1 MGMTKYEIYIQAC
14 KFAVDKQILKGGTT
28 FSIHTGDGIEQVT
41 WAEVMEWLNDEQ
53 ERAEWLKS
61 M

>member
-1 MGMTKYEIYIQAC
+1 MTKYELYIRAC
-14 KFAVDKQILKGGTT
+14 KFAVGEMSRRG
-28 FSIHTGDGIEQVT
+28 SIAFATQTGDGIEQVP
-41 WAEVMEWLNDEQ
+41 WDDVMEWLNNEQ

>member
-1 MGMTKYEIYIQAC
+1 MGMTKYELYIHAC
-14 KFAVDKQILKGGTT
+14 KFAVGEQMIKGNIT
-28 FSIHTGDGIEQVT
+28 FSIHTNNGTEQVT
-41 WAEVMEWLNDEQ
+41 WNDVMEWLNNEQ

>member
-1 MGMTKYEIYIQAC
+1 MKMTKYELYIHAC
-14 KFAVDKQILKGGTT
+14 KFAINEQMVRG
-28 FSIHTGDGIEQVT
+28 SIAFTAHTGDEIA
-41 WAEVMEWLNDEQ
+41 WDDVMKWLDDEQ

>member
-1 MGMTKYEIYIQAC
+1 MTRYELYIHAC
-14 KFAVDKQILKGGTT
+14 KFAVNEQMVRGNIT
-28 FSIHTGDGIEQVT
+28 FTAHTGDEVT
-41 WAEVMEWLNDEQ
+41 WIEVKRWLDGEQ

>member
-1 MGMTKYEIYIQAC
+1 MGMTKYELYIHAC
-14 KFAVDKQILKGGTT
+14 KFAVAEQRMKGSTT
-28 FSIHTGDGIEQVT
+28 FSIHTGDVMKQVT
-41 WAEVMEWLNDEQ
+41 WDDVMEWLNDEQ

>member
-1 MGMTKYEIYIQAC
+1 MGMTRYELYIHAC
-14 KFAVDKQILKGGTT
+14 KFAVNQQRVRVSLA
-28 FSIHTGDGIEQVT
+28 FVAHTED
-41 WAEVMEWLNDEQ
+41 EVSWDDVMKWLNDEQ

>member
-1 MGMTKYEIYIQAC
+1 MAMTKYELYIHAC
-14 KFAVDKQILKGGTT
+14 KFAVGEMNRRGSIA
-28 FSIHTGDGIEQVT
+28 FSTVTGDGMEQVS
-41 WAEVMEWLNDEQ
+41 WIDVMEWLNKEQ

>member
-1 MGMTKYEIYIQAC
+1 MGMTKYELYIHAC
-14 KFAVDKQILKGGTT
+14 KFAVGEMKASG
-28 FSIHTGDGIEQVT
+28 SIFATVTGDGMEQVT
-41 WAEVMEWLNDEQ
+41 WDDVMKWLNNEQ

>member
-1 MGMTKYEIYIQAC
+1 MGMTKYELCVRAC
-14 KFAVDKQILKGGTT
+14 KFAINEQKMKGSIFFSTHTKNGT
-28 FSIHTGDGIEQVT
+28 EQVT
-41 WAEVMEWLNDEQ
+41 WNDVMEWLNDEQ

>member
-1 MGMTKYEIYIQAC
+1 MKMTKYELYIHAR
-14 KFAVDKQILKGGTT
+14 KFAVNEQKAKGSLT
-28 FSIHTGDGIEQVT
+28 FIAHTGDEIA
-41 WAEVMEWLNDEQ
+41 WDDVMKWLNKKQ

>member
-1 MGMTKYEIYIQAC
+1 MGMTKYELCIQAC
-14 KFAVDKQILKGGTT
+14 KFAVGEMNRRGSTA
-28 FSIHTGDGIEQVT
+28 FSTVTGDGMEQIT
-41 WAEVMEWLNDEQ
+41 WIDVMEWLNKEQ

>member
-1 MGMTKYEIYIQAC
+1 MGMTKYELYIRAC
-14 KFAVDKQILKGGTT
+14 KFAVDYQRTRGNIT
-28 FSIHTGDGIEQVT
+28 FTAHTGDKVT
-41 WAEVMEWLNDEQ
+41 WDDVMKWLNNEQ

>member
-1 MGMTKYEIYIQAC
+1 MMTKYELYIHAC
-14 KFAVDKQILKGGTT
+14 KFAVGEMNRRGSIA
-28 FSIHTGDGIEQVT
+28 FSTRTDDGMEHVT
-41 WAEVMEWLNDEQ
+41 WADVMEWLNNEQ

>member
-1 MGMTKYEIYIQAC
+1 MGMTKYELCIHAC
-14 KFAVDKQILKGGTT
+14 KFAVGEMSEKGSIAFTT
-28 FSIHTGDGIEQVT
+28 RTGDGIAQVT
-41 WAEVMEWLNDEQ
+41 WDDVMKWLDNEQ

>member
-1 MGMTKYEIYIQAC
+1 MGMTKHELYIKAC
-14 KFAVDKQILKGGTT
+14 KFAEMSKRGSVAFFTV
-28 FSIHTGDGIEQVT
+28 TGDEMEQVA
-41 WAEVMEWLNDEQ
+41 WVDVMEWLNNEQ

>member
-1 MGMTKYEIYIQAC
+1 MTKYELYIQAC
-14 KFAVDKQILKGGTT
+14 KFAVGEMNRRG
-28 FSIHTGDGIEQVT
+28 SIAFVTSTGDGMEQVT
-41 WAEVMEWLNDEQ
+41 WADVMEWLNNEQ

>member
-1 MGMTKYEIYIQAC
+1 MEMTKYELYIQAC
-14 KFAVDKQILKGGTT
+14 KFAVGEMSKRGSVAFFTV
-28 FSIHTGDGIEQVT
+28 TGDEMEQVA
-41 WAEVMEWLNDEQ
+41 WVDVMEWLNSEQ

>member
-1 MGMTKYEIYIQAC
+1 MGMTKYELYIHAC
-14 KFAVDKQILKGGTT
+14 KFAVGEMNRRGSIA
-28 FSIHTGDGIEQVT
+28 FSTVAGDGMEQVT
-41 WAEVMEWLNDEQ
+41 WIDVMEWLNKEQ

>member
-1 MGMTKYEIYIQAC
+1 MTRYELYIHAC
-14 KFAVDKQILKGGTT
+14 KFAVGEMSRRG
-28 FSIHTGDGIEQVT
+28 SIAFATHTGDMMEQVN
-41 WAEVMEWLNDEQ
+41 WDEVMEWLNDEQ

>member
-1 MGMTKYEIYIQAC
+1 MGMTKYELYIHAC
-14 KFAVDKQILKGGTT
+14 KFAIGEMNRRGSIAFTT
-28 FSIHTGDGIEQVT
+28 RTSDGIAQVT
-41 WAEVMEWLNDEQ
+41 WDEVMEWLNGEQ

>member
-1 MGMTKYEIYIQAC
+1 MRMTKYELYIQAC
-14 KFAVDKQILKGGTT
+14 KFAVGEMSRRGSIAFSTHTSDGMEQI
-28 FSIHTGDGIEQVT
+28 T
-41 WAEVMEWLNDEQ
+41 WVDVMEWLNSEQ

>member
-1 MGMTKYEIYIQAC
+1 MGMTKYELYIHAC
-14 KFAVDKQILKGGTT
+14 KFAVGEMNRRGSIA
-28 FSIHTGDGIEQVT
+28 FSTVTGDGMEQVT
-41 WAEVMEWLNDEQ
+41 WIDVMEWLNKEQ

>member
-1 MGMTKYEIYIQAC
+1 MTKYELYIHAC
-14 KFAVDKQILKGGTT
+14 KFAVGEMMDSRGSIAFTT
-28 FSIHTGDGIEQVT
+28 RTDDGIAQVT
-41 WAEVMEWLNDEQ
+41 WDDVMEWLDNEQ

>member
-1 MGMTKYEIYIQAC
+1 MGMTNYELSIQAC
-14 KFAVDKQILKGGTT
+14 KFAVGEMRKRGSVAFFTV
-28 FSIHTGDGIEQVT
+28 TGDEMEQVT
-41 WAEVMEWLNDEQ
+41 WADVIEWLNNEQ

>member
-1 MGMTKYEIYIQAC
+1 MGMTKYELYIHAC
-14 KFAVDKQILKGGTT
+14 KFAVNDQRVRGNISFTA
-28 FSIHTGDGIEQVT
+28 HTGDKVT
-41 WAEVMEWLNDEQ
+41 WDDVMEWLNKEQ